1 MLGRRPGRPG
11 AAGGGVTSSYLV
23 VDDSRAMRAYIA
35 GALRSALDC
44 RVDEASSGFE
54 ALRLFPRGT
63 YDAVI
68 ADINMPDI
76 NGFELIRHLRASER
90 QGGVPIVV
98 VSTQASPRDVDRALA
113 LGANAFLCKPF
124 SPEEIVRAI
133 AACRPPAGTGGAP

>member
-1 MLGRRPGRPG
+1 MLGALPDEPG

-23 VDDSRAMRAYIA
+23 VDDSRAMRAYIS
-35 GALRSALDC
+35 GALLSSLDC

-90 QGGVPIVV
+90 QGDVAIIII
-98 VSTQASPRDVDRALA
+98 STQRSQRDVDRALA
-113 LGANAFLCKPF
+113 LGANLFLCKPF
-124 SPEEIVRAI
+124 TPEEIVRAI
-133 AACRPPAGTGGAP
+133 TSCAPRSEALS

>member
-1 MLGRRPGRPG
+1 M
-11 AAGGGVTSSYLV
+11 TSSYLV
-23 VDDSRAMRAYIA
+23 VDDSRAMRAYIS
-35 GALRSALDC
+35 GALRSSLDC

-90 QGGVPIVV
+90 QGGVPIIII
-98 VSTQASPRDVDRALA
+98 STQTSERDARRALE
-113 LGANAFLCKPF
+113 LGANLFLRKPF
-124 SPEEIVRAI
+124 APEEIVRAI
-133 AACRPPAGTGGAP
+133 AACAPAGEASR

>member
-1 MLGRRPGRPG
+1 M
-11 AAGGGVTSSYLV
+11 TSSYLV
-23 VDDSRAMRAYIA
+23 VDDSRAMRAYIS

-54 ALRLFPRGT
+54 ALRLFPRGS

-90 QGGVPIVV
+90 QGGVPIIII
-98 VSTQASPRDVDRALA
+98 STQTADRDVERARA
-113 LGANAFLCKPF
+113 LGANQFLRKPF
-124 SPEEIVRAI
+124 TPEEIVDAI
-133 AACRPPAGTGGAP
+133 KACTSAEEISR

>member
-1 MLGRRPGRPG
+1 
-11 AAGGGVTSSYLV
+11 VTSSYLV

-35 GALRSALDC
+35 GALRSSLDC
-44 RVDEASSGFE
+44 RIDEASSGFE

-90 QGGVPIVV
+90 QGGVPIVII
-98 VSTQASPRDVDRALA
+98 STQTSERDMKRALA
-113 LGANAFLCKPF
+113 LGANLFLRKPF
-124 SPEEIVRAI
+124 TPEEIVRAVESF
-133 AACRPPAGTGGAP
+133 ARGAEVSP

>member
-1 MLGRRPGRPG
+1 
-11 AAGGGVTSSYLV
+11 VTSSYLV
-23 VDDSRAMRAYIA
+23 VDDSRAMRAYVA
-35 GALRSALDC
+35 GALRASLDC

-90 QGGVPIVV
+90 QGGVAIVII
-98 VSTQASPRDVDRALA
+98 STQTTQRDVDRALA
-113 LGANAFLCKPF
+113 LGANLFLRKPF
-124 SPEEIVRAI
+124 TPEEIVRAVTSCTAEAG
-133 AACRPPAGTGGAP
+133 AAP

>member
-1 MLGRRPGRPG
+1 
-11 AAGGGVTSSYLV
+11 VTSSYLV
-23 VDDSRAMRAYIA
+23 VDDSRAMRAYVA
-35 GALRSALDC
+35 GALRSSLDC

-90 QGGVPIVV
+90 QGGVPIVII
-98 VSTQASPRDVDRALA
+98 SSQNSERDVDRALE
-113 LGANAFLCKPF
+113 LGANLFLRKPF
-124 SPEEIVRAI
+124 TPEEIVRAVTS
-133 AACRPPAGTGGAP
+133 CRPEAEASL

>member
-1 MLGRRPGRPG
+1 
-11 AAGGGVTSSYLV
+11 VTSSYLV

-35 GALRSALDC
+35 GALRSSLDC

-63 YDAVI
+63 YNAVI

-90 QGGVPIVV
+90 QGGVPIVII
-98 VSTQASPRDVDRALA
+98 STQTSERDVERALA
-113 LGANAFLCKPF
+113 LGANLFLRKPF
-124 SPEEIVRAI
+124 SPEEIVRAVVSFG
-133 AACRPPAGTGGAP
+133 CGAEVSP

>member
-1 MLGRRPGRPG
+1 
-11 AAGGGVTSSYLV
+11 VTSSYLV

-35 GALRSALDC
+35 GALRASLDC

-54 ALRLFPRGT
+54 ALRLFPRGK

-90 QGGVPIVV
+90 QGGVPIVII
-98 VSTQASPRDVDRALA
+98 STQTSERDVERALA
-113 LGANAFLCKPF
+113 LGANLFMRKPF
-124 SPEEIVRAI
+124 TPEEIVRAV
-133 AACRPPAGTGGAP
+133 ASFGRGAEASP